1 MIARGD
7 KINIRSQKD
16 FHIIMQNVKGVAGEV
31 EEISWVK
38 APNNIAGDG
47 LVTIG
52 LSVKFKETP
61 IVTKTKSS
69 DEFTISISSRS
80 VRTTGV
86 INEVIQK
93 VKFSQNVLNKVGKE
107 YEEDKEDKKNKKI
120 EIPEE
125 FMKDK
130 LYTFTGVMMFDEEEE
145 EKEKGKIAATIKG
158 HRR

>member
-107 YEEDKEDKKNKKI
+107 YEEDKVDKKNKKI

-145 EKEKGKIAATIKG
+145 KEKGKIAATIKG